1 MTLIDFDKL
10 MHYDLDNRALS
21 FNHVSFDFALLALT
35 AITTLR
41 NTMREKI

>member
-1 MTLIDFDKL
+1 MILIDLDKL

-21 FNHVSFDFALLALT
+21 FYHVSFDFALLALT

-41 NTMREKI
+41 NTMRERI